1 MKFGPKR
8 GHFMFIFERFFRD
21 FGLLIGAL
29 LLYLIIGDAQILW
42 QNSGLLVIVLIAPIT
57 RLIQYR
63 CTYYSIDDKQLV
75 VQTGLLNKRR
85 QEVPLS
91 NITTV
96 DFSQNLFFQLAK
108 VYSVNV
114 DNASSISDQQ
124 SGTVKMVL
132 RIEDAVYVKKLLL
145 AKQEQEP
152 EQEEKLGIEINAAEG
167 ALRGRKLEERI
178 SQETSGNT
186 ILATAGEIF
195 LMGLL
200 RSKAV
205 VVLQLFTYCGVAI
218 SVISK
223 IFLEKEV
230 DGEQVMT
237 DLLLSIS
244 APLLIAFAVLAIYLL
259 GILVSVALSTV
270 KYYGFRVTD
279 RETSIFIEYGLLTR
293 KTHTLMKEK
302 ISGVCYRQSLL
313 MRIFGRGTLEIFAA
327 GYGGN
332 QDGQEE
338 VAMLYPVMR
347 REKLYDFL
355 ERFLPEVRY
364 RETPR
369 PAERKAMPYFFLCPR
384 IFFAVS
390 FCGSLCAALLL
401 ASVPKEFFPWFMAA
415 GGLVLAL
422 AVVSVILEYKNA
434 AMSASDQLVTLVSGG
449 FNRETVLLKMEKVE
463 FAEDHASQR
472 KRTKKGIAS
481 ISVGILAPTGVCR
494 HKVRNLGLEVF
505 ADLRRRLIY

>member
-1 MKFGPKR
+1 
-8 GHFMFIFERFFRD
+8 MFIFERFFRD

-29 LLYLIIGDAQILW
+29 ILYLIMGDSQILW
-42 QNSGLLVIVLIAPIT
+42 QNSGLLAVVLIAPIT

-63 CTYYSIDDKQLV
+63 CTFYSIDDEQLI

-96 DFSQNLFFQLAK
+96 DFSQNIFFQLAK

-114 DNASSISDQQ
+114 DNASSISDKQ

-132 RIEDAVYVKKLLL
+132 KIQDAIYVKKLLL
-145 AKQEQEP
+145 AKGA
-152 EQEEKLGIEINAAEG
+152 EELGSEADEEEETG
-167 ALRGRKLEERI
+167 LGERI
-178 SQETSGNT
+178 SEAISGNT
-186 ILATAGEIF
+186 IPASVGEIL

-205 VVLQLFTYCGVAI
+205 VVLQLFTYCSVAI
-218 SVISK
+218 SVLSK

-230 DGEQVMT
+230 DGEEVMT
-237 DLLLSIS
+237 EYILSVS
-244 APLLIAFAVLAIYLL
+244 APLLIVFAILAVYLL
-259 GILVSVALSTV
+259 GILVSVVLSTV
-270 KYYGFRVTD
+270 KYYGFRITD

-313 MRIFGRGTLEIFAA
+313 MRVFGRGTLEVFAA

-332 QDGQEE
+332 EGGQEE
-338 VAMLYPVMR
+338 VAMLYPAIKQ
-347 REKLYDFL
+347 EKLYDFL
-355 ERFLPEVRY
+355 ERFLPEVEY
-364 RETPR
+364 RETLL
-369 PAERKAMPYFFLCPR
+369 PAERKALPYFFLCAR
-384 IFFAVS
+384 FFFAVL
-390 FCGSLCAALLL
+390 FCAGLCAVVPLT
-401 ASVPKEFFPWFMAA
+401 SVPQEFFPWFAAA

-422 AVVSVILEYKNA
+422 AVISVILEYKNT
-434 AMSASDQLVTLVSGG
+434 AMSASDQLISLVNGG
-449 FNRETVLLKMEKVE
+449 FNRETVLIKMEKVE
-463 FAEDHASQR
+463 FAEERASQR
-472 KRTKKGIAS
+472 KRTAKGITS
-481 ISVGILAPTGVCR
+481 IAVGILAPTGVCR
-494 HKVRNLGLEVF
+494 HKVRNLSVKAF

>member
-29 LLYLIIGDAQILW
+29 ILYLIMRDSQILW
-42 QNSGLLVIVLIAPIT
+42 QNSGLLVVVLIAPIT

-63 CTYYSIDDKQLV
+63 CTFYSIDDKQLV
-75 VQTGLLNKRR
+75 VQTGLFNKRR

-96 DFSQNLFFQLAK
+96 DFSQNIFFQLAK

-114 DNASSISDQQ
+114 DNASSINDKQ

-132 RIEDAVYVKKLLL
+132 KIQDAIYVKKLLL
-145 AKQEQEP
+145 AKQDEVSEF
-152 EQEEKLGIEINAAEG
+152 ETDADEE
-167 ALRGRKLEERI
+167 ALRNTGLGERI
-178 SQETSGNT
+178 SEEISGNT
-186 ILATAGEIF
+186 ILASTGEIL

-200 RSKAV
+200 RSKAA
-205 VVLQLFTYCGVAI
+205 VVLQLFTYCSVAI
-218 SVISK
+218 GVISK
-223 IFLEKEV
+223 IFLQKEV

-237 DLLLSIS
+237 DLILSIS
-244 APLLIAFAVLAIYLL
+244 APLLILFAVLTIYLL
-259 GILVSVALSTV
+259 GILVSVMLSTV
-270 KYYGFRVTD
+270 KYYGFRITD

-313 MRIFGRGTLEIFAA
+313 MRIFGRGTLEVFAA

-332 QDGQEE
+332 EDGQEE

-347 REKLYDFL
+347 QEKLYDFL
-355 ERFLPEVRY
+355 ERFLPEVQH
-364 RETPR
+364 RETFQR
-369 PAERKAMPYFFLCPR
+369 AERKALPYFFLR
-384 IFFAVS
+384 AGFFFAVF
-390 FCGSLCAALLL
+390 FCIGLCAALPLT
-401 ASVPKEFFPWFMAA
+401 SVPQEFFPWFAAA
-415 GGLVLAL
+415 GGCVLAL
-422 AVVSVILEYKNA
+422 AVISVILEYKNTA
-434 AMSASDQLVTLVSGG
+434 LSASDQLIALVSGG
-449 FNRETVLLKMEKVE
+449 FNRETVLIKTDKVE
-463 FAEDHASQR
+463 FAEEHASQR
-472 KRTKKGIAS
+472 KRMKKGITS
-481 ISVGILAPTGVCR
+481 ISVGILAPTGVSS
-494 HKVRNLGLEVF
+494 HKVRNLSVEAF